1 MRVGFLEIRR
11 NGNLVPR
18 DPSEWQSCS
27 WKSVGTANLFL
38 GKPSDSPEPSTSF
51 KILLLG
57 GFVGFVWSR
66 FVQGKIPGPDLMST
80 CKVMPTWHE
89 NAFNIDI
96 YIYIFIDIIEDTVS
110 RKRRRRR
117 ALVTNALK

>member
-1 MRVGFLEIRR
+1 MNHRY
-11 NGNLVPR
+11 
-18 DPSEWQSCS
+18 DPSECELGS

-89 NAFNIDI
+89 NALYVRLYVCMD
-96 YIYIFIDIIEDTVS
+96 VRMCVWMS
-110 RKRRRRR
+110 
-117 ALVTNALK
+117 